1 MAEITYREAVKQAL
15 REELQNDERVLMLGE
30 DIAEF
35 GGTFKVSLGLLEEF
49 GPRRI
54 RNTPLSESAILGAA
68 VGAAA
73 TGLRPIAEIMYSDF
87 FAVAMDQVVNQA
99 AKMRFMFGGKLTL
112 PLTIRTT
119 MGGRRSAAAQHSQC
133 LEAWFMHI
141 PGLKIAMPSNPYDAK
156 GLLKTAVRDPNPTL
170 IFENKMLY
178 NTKGEVP
185 EEAYFVPWGQAHVVR
200 EGNDVTVVALS
211 DMVGFALKAAERL
224 AHPTPHPSPGRGGA
238 GGEGISL
245 EVIDP
250 RTLAPLDIETI
261 LRSVR
266 KTGRLVVAHE
276 ACVTGGVGAEIAS
289 RVAYQAFD
297 YLAAPIERV
306 GAKDSPIPFSPIL
319 EREILPDDEDVVEA
333 VYRLMDYSA

>member
-1 MAEITYREAVKQAL
+1 MALMTYREAVRQAL
-15 REELQNDERVLMLGE
+15 REELLNDERVILLGE

-35 GGTFKVSLGLLEEF
+35 GGTFKVTLGLLEEF

-54 RNTPLSESAILGAA
+54 RNTPISETAILGAA

-73 TGLRPIAEIMYSDF
+73 TGLRPIVEIMYGDF

-99 AKMRFMFGGKLTL
+99 AKMRYMFGGKISL
-112 PLTIRTT
+112 PLTIRST

-141 PGLKIAMPSNPYDAK
+141 PGIRIAMPSNPYDAK

-178 NTKGEVP
+178 NVKGEVP
-185 EEAYFVPWGQAHVVR
+185 EEPYFVPWGQAKVVR
-200 EGNDVTVVALS
+200 TGKDVTVVALS
-211 DMVGFALKAAERL
+211 DMVDFSLKAAEQL
-224 AHPTPHPSPGRGGA
+224 EA
-238 GGEGISL
+238 EGISV

-250 RTLAPLDIETI
+250 RTLVPLDIETI
-261 LRSVR
+261 VRSVQ

-276 ACVTGGVGAEIAS
+276 ACITGGVGAEIAAQVTY
-289 RVAYQAFD
+289 RVFD
-297 YLAAPIERV
+297 YLVAPVERV
-306 GAKDSPIPFSPIL
+306 GAKDSPIPFSPVL
-319 EREILPDDEDVVEA
+319 ERAILPDDRDVITA
-333 VYRLMDYSA
+333 VHHTLDYAA

>member
-1 MAEITYREAVKQAL
+1 MAELTYREAIKQAL
-15 REELQNDERVLMLGE
+15 REELHNDERVFMLGE

-49 GPRRI
+49 GPKRI

-73 TGLRPIAEIMYSDF
+73 TGLKPIAEIMYSDF
-87 FAVAMDQVVNQA
+87 FAVALDQVVNQA
-99 AKMRFMFGGKLTL
+99 AKMRYMFGGKISL
-112 PLTIRTT
+112 PLTIRTA

-141 PGLKIAMPSNPYDAK
+141 PGLKIALPSNPYDAK

-185 EEAYFVPWGQAHVVR
+185 EEPYVVPWGQANIVR
-200 EGNDVTVVALS
+200 TGTDVTVVALS
-211 DMVGFALKAAERL
+211 DMVDFALKAAVKL
-224 AHPTPHPSPGRGGA
+224 AQ
-238 GGEGISL
+238 EGLSL

-261 LRSVR
+261 TASVR
-266 KTGRLVVAHE
+266 KTGRLVIAHE

-289 RVAYQAFD
+289 QVAYRALD

-319 EREILPDDEDVVEA
+319 EQEILPDDQDVINA
-333 VYRLMDYSA
+333 VYRTMDYAA

>member
-1 MAEITYREAVKQAL
+1 MAEITYREAVRQAL
-15 REELQNDERVLMLGE
+15 REELQYDERVFMLGE

-35 GGTFKVSLGLLEEF
+35 GGTFKVSVGLLEEF

-54 RNTPLSESAILGAA
+54 RNTPISESAILGAA

-99 AKMRFMFGGKLTL
+99 AKMRYMFGGKLSL
-112 PLTIRTT
+112 PLTIRTA

-141 PGLKIAMPSNPYDAK
+141 PGLKIALPSNPYDAK
-156 GLLKTAVRDPNPTL
+156 GLLKTAIRDPNPTI

-178 NTKGEVP
+178 NEKGEVP
-185 EEAYFVPWGQAHVVR
+185 EDPYFVPWGQASVVR
-200 EGNDVTVVALS
+200 VGTDVTVIALS
-211 DMVGFALKAAERL
+211 DMVDFSLKAARQL
-224 AHPTPHPSPGRGGA
+224 A
-238 GGEGISL
+238 GEGISL
-245 EVIDP
+245 EVVDP
-250 RTLAPLDIETI
+250 RTLAPLDIDTMVA
-261 LRSVR
+261 SVE

-276 ACVTGGVGAEIAS
+276 ACITGGVGAEIAS
-289 RVAYQAFD
+289 QVAYRAFD
-297 YLAAPIERV
+297 YMTAPIERV

-319 EREILPDDEDVVEA
+319 EREILPDDQSIIDA
-333 VYRLMDYSA
+333 VYRVMDYAA

>member
-1 MAEITYREAVKQAL
+1 MVQMTYREALKQAL
-15 REELQNDERVLMLGE
+15 REELQNDERVFMLGE

-87 FAVAMDQVVNQA
+87 FAVALDQVVNQA
-99 AKMRFMFGGKLTL
+99 AKMRYMFGGKLSL

-133 LEAWFMHI
+133 LEAWFMHV
-141 PGLKIAMPSNPYDAK
+141 PGLKIAMPSNAYDAK
-156 GLLKTAVRDPNPTL
+156 GLLKSGVRDPNPTI

-178 NTKGEVP
+178 NTSGEVP
-185 EEAYFVPWGQAHVVR
+185 EEPYFVPWGRANVVR
-200 EGNDVTVVALS
+200 EGTDVTVVALS
-211 DMVGFALKAAERL
+211 DMVDFSLKAAERL
-224 AHPTPHPSPGRGGA
+224 AD
-238 GGEGISL
+238 EGISL

-250 RTLAPLDIETI
+250 RTLVPLDIDTI
-261 LRSVR
+261 VQSVQ
-266 KTGRLVVAHE
+266 KTGRLVIAHE
-276 ACVTGGVGAEIAS
+276 ACVTGGVGAEIGSQA
-289 RVAYQAFD
+289 AYHALD
-297 YLAAPIERV
+297 YLTAPIERV

-319 EREILPDDEDVVEA
+319 EREILPDDQDVVDA
-333 VYRLMDYSA
+333 VHRTIDYSA

>member
-1 MAEITYREAVKQAL
+1 MALITYREAVKQAL
-15 REELQNDERVLMLGE
+15 REELQNDERVIMIGE

-49 GPRRI
+49 GARRI
-54 RNTPLSESAILGAA
+54 RNTPISETAILGAA

-99 AKMRFMFGGKLTL
+99 AKMRFMFGGKISM
-112 PLTIRTT
+112 PLTIRTA

-141 PGLKIAMPSNPYDAK
+141 PGLKIALPSNAYDAK
-156 GLLKTAVRDPNPTL
+156 GLLKTAVRDPNPTV

-178 NTKGEVP
+178 NVKGEVP
-185 EEAYFVPWGQAHVVR
+185 EEPYFVPWGQANVVR
-200 EGNDVTVVALS
+200 EGTDVTIVALS
-211 DMVGFALKAAERL
+211 DMVDFSLKAAERL
-224 AHPTPHPSPGRGGA
+224 AD
-238 GGEGISL
+238 EGVSV

-261 LRSVR
+261 LASVK
-266 KTGRLVVAHE
+266 KTGRMVVAHE
-276 ACVTGGVGAEIAS
+276 ACVTGGVGAEIAAQVGY
-289 RVAYQAFD
+289 RALD
-297 YLAAPIERV
+297 YLVAPIERV
-306 GAKDSPIPFSPIL
+306 GAKDSPIPFAPIL
-319 EREILPDDEDVVEA
+319 ERQILPDDQAVVEA
-333 VYRLMDYSA
+333 VHRALDYAA

>member
-1 MAEITYREAVKQAL
+1 MALITYREAVRQAL

-49 GPRRI
+49 GPQRI
-54 RNTPLSESAILGAA
+54 RNTPISETAILGAA

-99 AKMRFMFGGKLTL
+99 AKMRFMFGGKISM
-112 PLTIRTT
+112 PLTIRTA

-141 PGLKIAMPSNPYDAK
+141 PGLKIALPSSPYDAK
-156 GLLKTAVRDPNPTL
+156 GLLKTAIRDPNPTI

-178 NTKGEVP
+178 NVKGEVP
-185 EEAYFVPWGQAHVVR
+185 EEPYFVPWGEANVVR
-200 EGNDVTVVALS
+200 EGKDITVVALS
-211 DMVGFALKAAERL
+211 DMVDFSLKAADKL
-224 AHPTPHPSPGRGGA
+224 A
-238 GGEGISL
+238 GEGVSV

-261 LRSVR
+261 LTSVK

-276 ACVTGGVGAEIAS
+276 ACVTGGVGAEIAAQ
-289 RVAYQAFD
+289 VGYHALD
-297 YLAAPIERV
+297 YLVAPIERV
-306 GAKDSPIPFSPIL
+306 GAKDSPIPFAPIL
-319 EREILPDDEDVVEA
+319 ERQILPDDQTVVEA
-333 VYRLMDYSA
+333 VHRALDYAA

>member
-1 MAEITYREAVKQAL
+1 MALITYREAVKQAL
-15 REELQNDERVLMLGE
+15 REELQNDERVIMIGE

-49 GPRRI
+49 GARRI
-54 RNTPLSESAILGAA
+54 RNTPISETAILGAA

-99 AKMRFMFGGKLTL
+99 AKMRFMFGGKISM
-112 PLTIRTT
+112 PLTIRTA

-141 PGLKIAMPSNPYDAK
+141 PGLKIALPSNAYDAK
-156 GLLKTAVRDPNPTL
+156 GLLKTAVRDPNPTV

-178 NTKGEVP
+178 NVKGEVP
-185 EEAYFVPWGQAHVVR
+185 EEPYFVPWGQANVVR
-200 EGNDVTVVALS
+200 EGTDVTIVALS
-211 DMVGFALKAAERL
+211 DMVDFSLKAADTL
-224 AHPTPHPSPGRGGA
+224 AD
-238 GGEGISL
+238 EGVSV

-261 LRSVR
+261 LASVK
-266 KTGRLVVAHE
+266 KTGRMVVAHE
-276 ACVTGGVGAEIAS
+276 ACVTGGVGAEIAAQVGY
-289 RVAYQAFD
+289 RALD
-297 YLAAPIERV
+297 YLVAPIERV
-306 GAKDSPIPFSPIL
+306 GAKDSPIPFAPIL
-319 EREILPDDEDVVEA
+319 ERQILPDDQAVVEA
-333 VYRLMDYSA
+333 VHRALDYAA

>member
-15 REELQNDERVLMLGE
+15 REELQNDERVFMLGE

-35 GGTFKVSLGLLEEF
+35 SGTFKVSLGLLEEF

-54 RNTPLSESAILGAA
+54 RNAPLSESAILGAA

-178 NTKGEVP
+178 NTKGQVP
-185 EEAYFVPWGQAHVVR
+185 EESYFVPWGQGHVVR
-200 EGNDVTVVALS
+200 EGTDVTVVALS

-224 AHPTPHPSPGRGGA
+224 SQ
-238 GGEGISL
+238 EGVSL

-261 LRSVR
+261 LGSVR

-289 RVAYQAFD
+289 QVAYRAFD
-297 YLAAPIERV
+297 YLSAPIERV

-319 EREILPDDEDVVEA
+319 EREILPDDQDIVDA
-333 VYRLMDYSA
+333 VYRTMDYST

>member
-1 MAEITYREAVKQAL
+1 MAEMTYREAIRQAL
-15 REELQNDERVLMLGE
+15 REELHNDERVFMLGE

-49 GPRRI
+49 GPKRI

-73 TGLRPIAEIMYSDF
+73 TGLKPIAEIMYSDF
-87 FAVAMDQVVNQA
+87 FAVALDQVVNQA
-99 AKMRFMFGGKLTL
+99 AKMRYMFGGKISL
-112 PLTIRTT
+112 PLTIRTA

-141 PGLKIAMPSNPYDAK
+141 PGIKIALPSNPYDAK

-185 EEAYFVPWGQAHVVR
+185 EEPYVVPWGQANIVR
-200 EGNDVTVVALS
+200 AGTDVTVVALS
-211 DMVGFALKAAERL
+211 DMVDFALKAADRL
-224 AHPTPHPSPGRGGA
+224 AQ
-238 GGEGISL
+238 EGLSL

-250 RTLAPLDIETI
+250 RTLVPLDIETI
-261 LRSVR
+261 TASVR
-266 KTGRLVVAHE
+266 KTGRLVIAHE

-289 RVAYQAFD
+289 QVAYRALD

-319 EREILPDDEDVVEA
+319 EQEILPDDQDVINA
-333 VYRLMDYSA
+333 VYRTMDYAA

>member
-1 MAEITYREAVKQAL
+1 MTEITYREAVKQAL
-15 REELQNDERVLMLGE
+15 REELHNDERVFMLGE

-35 GGTFKVSLGLLEEF
+35 GGTFKVSLGLLDEF

-54 RNTPLSESAILGAA
+54 RNTPLSEMAILGAA

-87 FAVAMDQVVNQA
+87 FAVALDQVVNQA
-99 AKMRFMFGGKLTL
+99 AKMRYMFGGKISL

-141 PGLKIAMPSNPYDAK
+141 PGLKIALPSNPYDAK
-156 GLLKTAVRDPNPTL
+156 GLLKSAVRDPNPTL

-185 EEAYFVPWGQAHVVR
+185 EEPYFVPWGQAKVVR
-200 EGNDVTVVALS
+200 EGKDVTVVALS
-211 DMVGFALKAAERL
+211 DMVDFALKAASRL
-224 AHPTPHPSPGRGGA
+224 E
-238 GGEGISL
+238 GEGVSV

-250 RTLAPLDIETI
+250 CTLAPLDMETI
-261 LRSVR
+261 LGSVR

-289 RVAYQAFD
+289 QVAYKALD

-319 EREILPDDEDVVEA
+319 EREILPDDQDIVDA
-333 VYRLMDYSA
+333 VYRAMDYAA

>member
-1 MAEITYREAVKQAL
+1 MAEITYREAVKQAI
-15 REELQNDERVLMLGE
+15 REELQHDERVLMLGE

-35 GGTFKVSLGLLEEF
+35 GGTFKVSLGLLDEF
-49 GPRRI
+49 GPNRI
-54 RNTPLSESAILGAA
+54 RNTPLSETAILGAA

-87 FAVAMDQVVNQA
+87 FAVALDQVVNQA

-112 PLTIRTT
+112 PLTIRSA

-141 PGLKIAMPSNPYDAK
+141 PGLKLAMPSNAYDAK
-156 GLLKTAVRDPNPTL
+156 GLLKWAVRDPNPTIIL
-170 IFENKMLY
+170 ENKMLY
-178 NTKGEVP
+178 NEKGEVP
-185 EEAYFVPWGQAHVVR
+185 EEPYLVPWGQANIVR
-200 EGNDVTVVALS
+200 EGTDVTVVALS
-211 DMVGFALKAAERL
+211 DMVDFSLKAAERL
-224 AHPTPHPSPGRGGA
+224 AD
-238 GGEGISL
+238 EGISL

-250 RTLAPLDIETI
+250 RTLMPLDIDTI
-261 LRSVR
+261 IQSVQ

-289 RVAYQAFD
+289 QVAYRVFD
-297 YLAAPIERV
+297 FLEAPVERV

-319 EREILPDDEDVVEA
+319 EREVLPDDQDVIEA
-333 VYRLMDYSA
+333 AYRAMDYAA

>member
-1 MAEITYREAVKQAL
+1 MAEMTYREAIKQAL
-15 REELQNDERVLMLGE
+15 REELHNDERVFMLGE

-35 GGTFKVSLGLLEEF
+35 GGTFKVSLGLLDEF

-73 TGLRPIAEIMYSDF
+73 TGLKPIAEIMYSDF
-87 FAVAMDQVVNQA
+87 FAVALDQVVNQA
-99 AKMRFMFGGKLTL
+99 AKMRYMFGGKISL
-112 PLTIRTT
+112 PLTVRTA

-141 PGLKIAMPSNPYDAK
+141 PGLKIALPSNAYDAK
-156 GLLKTAVRDPNPTL
+156 GLLKTAVRDPNPTM

-178 NTKGEVP
+178 NSKGQVP
-185 EEAYFVPWGQAHVVR
+185 EEPYFVPWGRANIVR
-200 EGNDVTVVALS
+200 AGADVSVVALS
-211 DMVGFALKAAERL
+211 DMVDFALKAADKL
-224 AHPTPHPSPGRGGA
+224 AR
-238 GGEGISL
+238 EGLSL

-250 RTLAPLDIETI
+250 RTLVPLDIETI
-261 LRSVR
+261 IVSVR
-266 KTGRLVVAHE
+266 KTGRLVIAHE

-289 RVAYQAFD
+289 QVAYRALD

-306 GAKDSPIPFSPIL
+306 GAKDSPVPFSPIL
-319 EREILPDDEDVVEA
+319 EREILPDDQDIIHA
-333 VYRLMDYSA
+333 VYRTMDYAG

>member
-1 MAEITYREAVKQAL
+1 MALLTYREAVRQAL
-15 REELQNDERVLMLGE
+15 REELLNDERVILLGE

-35 GGTFKVSLGLLEEF
+35 GGTFKVTLGLLEEF

-54 RNTPLSESAILGAA
+54 RNTPISETAILGAA

-73 TGLRPIAEIMYSDF
+73 TGLRPIVEIMYGDF

-99 AKMRFMFGGKLTL
+99 AKMRYMFGGKISL
-112 PLTIRTT
+112 PLTIRST

-141 PGLKIAMPSNPYDAK
+141 PGIKIAMPSNPYDAK

-178 NTKGEVP
+178 NVKGEVP
-185 EEAYFVPWGQAHVVR
+185 DAPYFVPWGQAKVVR
-200 EGNDVTVVALS
+200 AGKDVTVVALS
-211 DMVGFALKAAERL
+211 DMVDFSLKAAEQL
-224 AHPTPHPSPGRGGA
+224 EA
-238 GGEGISL
+238 EGISV

-250 RTLAPLDIETI
+250 RTLVPLDIETI
-261 LRSVR
+261 VRSVQ

-276 ACVTGGVGAEIAS
+276 ACVTGGVGAEIAAQVTY
-289 RVAYQAFD
+289 RAFD
-297 YLAAPIERV
+297 YLVAPVERV

-319 EREILPDDEDVVEA
+319 ERAILPDDQDVIAA
-333 VYRLMDYSA
+333 VHRTLDYAA